1 MGRTFNPEELQQNN
15 TGEAI
20 KAKQVPESTGA
31 TRLSAEA
38 VPFTTETVSSASG
51 FGNIFQTTDG
61 DLNRQ
66 YEVDFLNGS
75 QSERGEHTAN
85 GGNDTRYNHMT
96 PAKAT
101 PQQPRARTEQSDL
114 LISPYTGQAIVLLQG
129 AVNTE
134 SLCPLYE

>member
-1 MGRTFNPEELQQNN
+1 MGRTFNPEGLQHDN
-15 TGEAI
+15 GEPI
-20 KAKQVPESTGA
+20 NAKQTPESTGT

-61 DLNRQ
+61 DLTHAH
-66 YEVDFLNGS
+66 ESDFFYAS
-75 QSERGEHTAN
+75 QSGRAEYTAN
-85 GGNDTRYNHMT
+85 GAHEASNNDHLT
-96 PAKAT
+96 PIKA
-101 PQQPRARTEQSDL
+101 PSRQPRARTEQSNL
-114 LISPYTGQAIVLLQG
+114 VISPYTGQAIVLLEG